1 LNNGGS
7 REFGLMELITLAF
20 TTFLTKE
27 LLVLSRCDLGANG
40 NGACCAK
47 AT

>member
-1 LNNGGS
+1 
-7 REFGLMELITLAF
+7 MELISLAS
-20 TTFLTKE
+20 TTFIAKE

>member
-1 LNNGGS
+1 MGAQGVWFDGIDYLV
-7 REFGLMELITLAF
+7 F
-20 TTFLTKE
+20 TTFLAKE
-27 LLVLSRCDLGANG
+27 LLVLSRCDLGVNG